1 MKLNDIPKHNIYK
14 VPEGYFDS
22 LPMRVMEQTA
32 AKGAGASAAPRFS
45 SFWQPVRLVL
55 APLVLLLVFVGV
67 FLFSNDVV
75 QQQPQPEYVALG
87 TLPEAEIVDYLD
99 SYARL
104 ETSDFDEVSLSDQ
117 ELTAEFLNI
126 SSEAAEE
133 ELEYYQLNK
142 LIY

>member
-1 MKLNDIPKHNIYK
+1 MKLNDIPKHNIYE
-14 VPEGYFDS
+14 VPEGYFDR

-32 AKGAGASAAPRFS
+32 AKGAAAAPRFAG
-45 SFWQPVRLVL
+45 FWQPVRLVL

-67 FLFSNDVV
+67 FFFNIDVT
-75 QQQPQPEYVALG
+75 QQQPQPEYVSLG
-87 TLPEAEIVDYLD
+87 SIPEAEIVDYLD

-104 ETSDFDEVSLSDQ
+104 ETSDFEDVSLADQ
-117 ELTAEFLNI
+117 ELTADFMNI